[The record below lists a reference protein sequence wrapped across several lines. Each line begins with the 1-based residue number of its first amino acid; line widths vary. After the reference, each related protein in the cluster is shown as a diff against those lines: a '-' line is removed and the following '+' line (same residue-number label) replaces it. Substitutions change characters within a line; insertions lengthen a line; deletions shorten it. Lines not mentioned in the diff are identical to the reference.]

1 MIMKNFRTI
10 KVTAFA
16 ISAWVLA
23 SISVSCN
30 PETPNPEPE
39 PETILEAKLQLVYNG
54 ANIDLDQTLFT
65 QEGYP
70 FQVREMKIILTQIK
84 SGELNLLDAS
94 KMDMS
99 SGGNT
104 LFSGKGLPA
113 DFPNLSGFIGVVQPW
128 NNADPISFPAT
139 SPLYLTN
146 VNDMHWGWN
155 PGYIFYKIEGLFST
169 NPDAVNLTDIFTYH
183 IGLNE
188 YRRPFEF
195 NNISWVKIADYHY
208 QITVYFH
215 LDDLFNGP
223 GGTVD
228 MATEPFTHSTPDKA
242 ELNEKIATNFAYA
255 LRN

>member
-1 MIMKNFRTI
+1 MKFS
-10 KVTAFA
+10 VFS
-16 ISAWVLA
+16 ISALLMA
-23 SISVSCN
+23 SAFLSCK
-30 PETPNPEPE
+30 PETPTPDPE

-54 ANIDLDQTLFT
+54 ANAALDQTLFT

-84 SGELNLLDAS
+84 SGERNLLDAS

-113 DFPNLSGFIGVVQPW
+113 DFPSLSGFIGVVQPW

-155 PGYIFYKIEGLFST
+155 PGYIFYKVEGIYST
-169 NPDAVNLTDIFTYH
+169 DPNATVLNEIFTYH

-188 YRRPFEF
+188 YRKPFAF
-195 NNISWVKIADYHY
+195 SDITWTKIADYQY
-208 QITVYFH
+208 RMTVFLH
-215 LDDLFNGP
+215 IDDLLDGP

-228 MATEPFTHSTPDKA
+228 LATEPFTHSSPDKA
-242 ELNEKIATNFAYA
+242 ELNEKITTNFAYA